1 MYIYNPFFSNL
12 KSSRQDQQTMS
23 ALENITSAIE
33 QLNQQ
38 ILQQQEENAK
48 IEAENQQ
55 RQRDSELQTKAYNS
69 GYTDSKSQLGI
80 GDGMVN
86 QGAMAENDP
95 LADSITEEE
104 GTDMALPDDLLEG
117 LEALSDD
124 ELALLMKS
132 NPEIADL
139 VR

>member
-1 MYIYNPFFSNL
+1 M
-12 KSSRQDQQTMS
+12 
-23 ALENITSAIE
+23 
-33 QLNQQ
+33 
-38 ILQQQEENAK
+38 
-48 IEAENQQ
+48 EAEKQQ
-55 RQRDSELQTKAYNS
+55 LQRDAELQNKAYNS
-69 GYTDSKSQLGI
+69 GYTDAESQLGI
-80 GDGMVN
+80 GEGAVP

-95 LADSITEEE
+95 LVESITEEE

-139 VR
+139 IR